1 MQRFSTDA
9 SVSATA
15 VILIFAVWPILS
27 LGVLIVGWT
36 TLMWVQ
42 QTPRGAFFPGD
53 PYSTTTIFFGSPVV
67 AGLLCY
73 GVFWLIAGTSRDDR
87 TPGDLRPAL
96 ASVGA
101 AAILAIS
108 FWIWL
113 VYICS

>member
-27 LGVLIVGWT
+27 LGVLIVSWT

-53 PYSTTTIFFGSPVV
+53 PFSTMTIFFGSPVV

-73 GVFWLIAGTSRDDR
+73 AVFWLIAGTSREER

-96 ASVGA
+96 ACVGA
-101 AAILAIS
+101 AAVLAIS

>member
-53 PYSTTTIFFGSPVV
+53 PFSTMTIFIGSPVV

-73 GVFWLIAGTSRDDR
+73 GVFWLIAGTNRD
-87 TPGDLRPAL
+87 AL
-96 ASVGA
+96 T
-101 AAILAIS
+101 
-108 FWIWL
+108 
-113 VYICS
+113 CPP

>member
-15 VILIFAVWPILS
+15 VILIFVVWPILS

-53 PYSTTTIFFGSPVV
+53 PFSTMTIFFGSPVV

-73 GVFWLIAGTSRDDR
+73 GVFWLIAGTNREER
-87 TPGDLRPAL
+87 TPGDLRQAL
-96 ASVGA
+96 ACVGVA
-101 AAILAIS
+101 AVLAIS

-113 VYICS
+113 VCVAS

>member
-36 TLMWVQ
+36 TLSWVE
-42 QTPRGAFFPGD
+42 QTPPGFPFPGD
-53 PYSTTTIFFGSPVV
+53 PYSTMTIFFGSPVV

-73 GVFWLIAGTSRDDR
+73 GVFWLIAGTGREDR

-101 AAILAIS
+101 AAVLAIS